1 MSLDVVYKQ
10 QNYATRVELVD
21 RWYPS
26 SKTCSCCNH
35 IQPMPLHERVF
46 NCQICGVSIDRDLN
60 AAINLMQAPDDKIGR
75 ATTESN
81 ACGEEG
87 ADSPH

>member
-1 MSLDVVYKQ
+1 VYKQ
-10 QNYATRVELVD
+10 DNYATRVELVD

-26 SKTCSCCNH
+26 SKTCSCCQH
-35 IQPMPLHERVF
+35 VQPMPLHERVF
-46 NCQICGVSIDRDLN
+46 NCLQCGASIDRDLN
-60 AAINLMQAPDDKIGR
+60 AAINLMQAPLDKIGR

-87 ADSPH
+87 ADSPQRNRK